1 MPTFDQSTF
10 ASLTLTPGPWKD
22 KEGGRVDIIH
32 VGEPD
37 ANLCSFMGTDR
48 SGVRRFY
55 RINGTCPAEPH
66 KSITA
71 IWPADEPD
79 RYQIIQHN
87 PDEDIY
93 RINPLQ
99 FADGGQL
106 RSQVPDAKWAVL
118 ITRDGDNSRPRVE
131 LIEL

>member
-10 ASLTLTPGPWKD
+10 ANLTLAPGPWKD
-22 KEGGRVDIIH
+22 KEGGRVDMIH

-48 SGVRRFY
+48 SGERRFY
-55 RINGTCPAEPH
+55 RINGTCPAEPN
-66 KSITA
+66 KSIIA

-106 RSQVPDAKWAVL
+106 RKEVPTAKWAVL
-118 ITRDGDNSRPRVE
+118 VTRDGDKPKVE